1 MDYVIE
7 FCFKDFNMDGMYLC
21 SVDYVKLMDGF
32 NIFVIELGYFC
43 VIRFFKDIVICF
55 IGNKMLFEYWFY
67 KESNLVGFKVYYI
80 CVFYCNG
87 FLEGDYG
94 RFIFLGYFGFC

>member
-1 MDYVIE
+1 
-7 FCFKDFNMDGMYLC
+7 MDGMYLC

-55 IGNKMLFEYWFY
+55 IGNKMLFEY
-67 KESNLVGFKVYYI
+67 
-80 CVFYCNG
+80 
-87 FLEGDYG
+87 
-94 RFIFLGYFGFC
+94 